1 MFDIGGEPV
10 ALLDLDALLAPVQR
24 QAEGIPA

>member
-10 ALLDLDALLAPVQR
+10 ALLDLDLLLWAGAPQL
-24 QAEGIPA
+24 

>member
-10 ALLDLDALLAPVQR
+10 ALLDLDSLLAPVQR
-24 QAEGIPA
+24 QVEGIPA